1 MSTEGLDGLTAGW
14 LTGNMLTAGWLLGVT
29 SGRLAAGWLLA
40 GIEMVISGELAGGR
54 GWLVGCWAVGSLAVG
69 TSCWVATGRLVS
81 GWAVAVLE
89 TDTGRRGYFSLYGL
103 RVNFLPILHEF
114 DNLKT

>member
-1 MSTEGLDGLTAGW
+1 MADRQHADCW
-14 LTGNMLTAGWLLGVT
+14 V
-29 SGRLAAGWLLA
+29 AAGSYLW
-40 GIEMVISGELAGGR
+40 E
-54 GWLVGCWAVGSLAVG
+54 VG
-69 TSCWVATGRLVS
+69 CWVATGRLVS